1 MDVGWWVGAR
11 VLLTGHTGFKGAWMS
26 LLLHRLG
33 AEVHGYALD
42 PRRNCLYE
50 RCDVPKILASDT
62 RADIRNRPTLGAAVQ
77 DVRPDV
83 VMHFAAQSVVADG
96 YADPRTTF
104 DTNIMGTFE
113 VLDTLRWLDHDVRC
127 VVVTT
132 DKVYRNA
139 EWEWGYREDEPLG
152 GDDPYSASKAG
163 TEIVAHAM
171 RVSFPRPGLEIA
183 TARAGNVLGGGDT
196 TPAAL
201 VPELIT
207 ALAEGRPPELRHP
220 RAIRPWQHVLEPLGG
235 YLTLAQALEPG
246 LDHRAWNFGPSLDDV
261 LTVGEVAT
269 IAAEAWGGAN
279 GWVSSMG
286 EFHESQQLALDS
298 TRARRLLGWK
308 PTTDTRTAVRL
319 TVEWEREV
327 GRGRGPLDVTLAQI
341 DAFIDRSRNGGPTF
355 G

>member
-1 MDVGWWVGAR
+1 MEVGWWSGAR
-11 VLLTGHTGFKGAWMS
+11 VFLTGHTGFKGAWMS
-26 LLLHRLG
+26 LLLNRLG
-33 AEVHGYALD
+33 VEVHGYAPE
-42 PRRNCLYE
+42 PRPDSLYA
-50 RCDVPKILASDT
+50 RCEVSRHLASDT
-62 RADIRNRPTLGAAVQ
+62 RADIRDQSAIRTSLR

-104 DTNIMGTFE
+104 DTNILGTFE
-113 VLDTLRWLDHDVRC
+113 VLDALRGLDDGARC

-132 DKVYRNA
+132 DKVYRNS

-163 TEIVAHAM
+163 TELVAHAM
-171 RVSFPRPGLEIA
+171 RMSFPSPGLEIA

-201 VPELIT
+201 VPELIR
-207 ALAEGRPPELRHP
+207 ALAAGRPAELRHP

-246 LDHRAWNFGPSLDDV
+246 LDHRAWNFGPSLDDI
-261 LTVGEVAT
+261 LTVGELTDV
-269 IAAEAWGGAN
+269 AAEAWGSSM
-279 GWVSSMG
+279 GWVSSGG

-308 PTTDTRTAVRL
+308 PTTDARTAVGL
-319 TVEWEREV
+319 TVAWERAV
-327 GRGRGPLDVTLAQI
+327 RRGEGPIDVTIAQI
-341 DAFIDRSRNGGPTF
+341 DAFLDRLGSGRNAF